1 MERGGERR
9 ISFSLHKLRREGKK
23 SIALDRIQYPRSAPL
38 AERNFLASRRRPN
51 KTQER
56 GCLPLNRK
64 REMEDPMA
72 GGRKIETFLIAKMV
86 QSLQTKRSRR
96 SINNKSC
103 S

>member
-1 MERGGERR
+1 MELGGERQ
-9 ISFSLHKLRREGKK
+9 ISFSLHQLRREGKK
-23 SIALDRIQYPRSAPL
+23 SIALDRIQYPRSTPV
-38 AERNFLASRRRPN
+38 AERNLDASRRRPN

-56 GCLPLNRK
+56 GCLPLKRK

-72 GGRKIETFLIAKMV
+72 GGREIETFRIAKMV
-86 QSLQTKRSRR
+86 QTKRSRR

>member
-1 MERGGERR
+1 MELGGERQ
-9 ISFSLHKLRREGKK
+9 ISLGLHQLRREGKK
-23 SIALDRIQYPRSAPL
+23 SIALDRIQYPRSAS
-38 AERNFLASRRRPN
+38 ERNFLASRRRPN

-72 GGRKIETFLIAKMV
+72 GGREIETFRIAKMV
-86 QSLQTKRSRR
+86 QTKRTRR